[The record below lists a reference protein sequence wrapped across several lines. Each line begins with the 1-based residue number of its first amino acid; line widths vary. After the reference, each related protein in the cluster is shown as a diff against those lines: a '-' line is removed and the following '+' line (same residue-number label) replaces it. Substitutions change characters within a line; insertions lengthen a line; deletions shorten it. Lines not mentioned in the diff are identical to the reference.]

1 MEVRMSTSA
10 NGTKLSSVLATLGWL
25 AKPCKV
31 SPATAAASMI
41 PRNLVAPA
49 GDAPLD
55 GVVDE
60 LLAHEQGAAA
70 RREQPLA
77 HQLRDGARN
86 GLTAGPDLIGELLL
100 RGTISNQEPF
110 RSRRSV
116 LAADRDQTR
125 DDPLLDT
132 GQRQPGGQLLRA
144 FETLDQPGPQD
155 QRQLRRRPQTSQ
167 ERLARYHQKRRSLH
181 RLPVVGK
188 RRLRRQGTVGDQISS
203 PKHFYRDLASVHR
216 AANGPNLPTDYQDR
230 RVEPAT
236 LRHDGRA
243 PVERAQRGVARQRFQ
258 RLGRCRLKLR
268 AGSERLQRRCLDRYD
283 RPHQLTVGIEIECRG
298 CHGHARLLGLRPSP
312 LRNRGANGRSGKL
325 LRIFGPPPRW
335 PDVTWRPRHPRRENR
350 APAALPSEPG
360 RGLSSNAADRGRTIR
375 PRGPESAPRFTQR
388 RIPAARAGG

>member
-144 FETLDQPGPQD
+144 FETLDQPA
-155 QRQLRRRPQTSQ
+155 SQ
-167 ERLARYHQKRRSLH
+167 S
-181 RLPVVGK
+181 
-188 RRLRRQGTVGDQISS
+188 
-203 PKHFYRDLASVHR
+203 LASGVSG
-216 AANGPNLPTDYQDR
+216 A
-230 RVEPAT
+230 
-236 LRHDGRA
+236 RA
-243 PVERAQRGVARQRFQ
+243 PSAIRSPARNISTEISRPFTARQT
-258 RLGRCRLKLR
+258 
-268 AGSERLQRRCLDRYD
+268 A
-283 RPHQLTVGIEIECRG
+283 
-298 CHGHARLLGLRPSP
+298 
-312 LRNRGANGRSGKL
+312 
-325 LRIFGPPPRW
+325 RIFPRTTRIAASSRPPCATM
-335 PDVTWRPRHPRRENR
+335 V
-350 APAALPSEPG
+350 
-360 RGLSSNAADRGRTIR
+360 
-375 PRGPESAPRFTQR
+375 APRLSGRNVASRASAFNASAG
-388 RIPAARAGG
+388 AA